1 MYNIVIE
8 KSELYDMYNLKA
20 VLVYNESIYFFLI
33 QEKLSTDF
41 FNFFNCNAILSVRF
55 FKLP

>member
-41 FNFFNCNAILSVRF
+41 FLTFLIAMPYLV
-55 FKLP
+55 